1 MIFFYSRS
9 ALKELYNKGSTKK
22 IDQKLQR
29 KALIILDF
37 LDKAQEPDDMD
48 IVGFNFH
55 ELTGNRKSNYT
66 VKVNKNWRITY
77 FWDNGA
83 IIVNLEDYH

>member
-1 MIFFYSRS
+1 MIKSFKHK

-55 ELTGNRKSNYT
+55 ELTGNRKGNYM